1 MKNAFLSMIAVA
13 LSFGAFAQDSTSNQG
28 TAAPATAP
36 TEQQAPQQKHKD
48 MYVFKNSK
56 VWEVKS
62 GKVAEL
68 TKDAT
73 LANGAVVKANGD
85 VVSKDGQTVA
95 LKDGQFIDV
104 DGNIGQ
110 TNSGK

>member
-1 MKNAFLSMIAVA
+1 MKNVFLSMIAVA
-13 LSFGAFAQDSTSNQG
+13 LSFGAFAQDTTSNPG
-28 TAAPATAP
+28 TAPATAP
-36 TEQQAPQQKHKD
+36 AEQQATQQEHKD

-56 VWEVKS
+56 VWQVKS
-62 GKVAEL
+62 GNVSEL

-73 LANGAVVKANGD
+73 LANGAIVKTNGD

-95 LKDGQFIDV
+95 LKDGQYIDI

-110 TNSGK
+110 TTSGK

>member
-1 MKNAFLSMIAVA
+1 MKNVFLSMIAVA
-13 LSFGAFAQDSTSNQG
+13 LSFGAFAQDTTSNQS
-28 TAAPATAP
+28 TAPATPPA
-36 TEQQAPQQKHKD
+36 EQQAQPQQQKD
-48 MYVFKNSK
+48 MYVFKDSK

-62 GKVAEL
+62 GNITEL

-73 LANGAVVKANGD
+73 LANGTVVKTNGE
-85 VVSKDGQTVA
+85 VVPKEGETVT

-110 TNSGK
+110 TTSGQ

>member
-1 MKNAFLSMIAVA
+1 MKNVFLSMIAVA
-13 LSFGAFAQDSTSNQG
+13 ISLGAFAQDTTSNQS
-28 TAAPATAP
+28 TAP
-36 TEQQAPQQKHKD
+36 TTPAEQQAQQQQHKD
-48 MYVFKNSK
+48 MYVFKDSK

-62 GKVAEL
+62 GNITEL

-73 LANGAVVKANGD
+73 LANGTVVKTNGE

-110 TNSGK
+110 TTSGQ

>member
-1 MKNAFLSMIAVA
+1 MKNVFLSMIAVA
-13 LSFGAFAQDSTSNQG
+13 ISLGSFAQDSTSNQG
-28 TAAPATAP
+28 TAPTTTP
-36 TEQQAPQQKHKD
+36 TEQQAQQQQHKD
-48 MYVFKNSK
+48 MYVFKDSK

-62 GKVAEL
+62 GNITEL

-73 LANGAVVKANGD
+73 LANGTVVKTNGE

-110 TNSGK
+110 TTSGQ